1 VDPAAAARRA
11 LGWPLRRV
19 LDRRVEW
26 ILAALAEQTGYAP
39 GRQSLHQRLDRIE
52 GELAPA
58 VHDLAANGALVPADG
73 TAFSSGAA
81 ELLNWAQGPDGPAA
95 RAGVWFNPP
104 VPVRYTADG
113 AEVLLVN
120 ERIVEQPY
128 VHAAI
133 AAVPAP
139 ARVLDVGGGE
149 SIVALSLASLG
160 HQVHVVDPRGYQ
172 LSHPGVRVHAVPLHE
187 LAAGPPFQLAVA
199 LSSIEHFGLGSYGQA
214 GDGDRL
220 DLAALAE
227 IRARLAPG
235 GLLVL
240 TVPCGRESSVDAFQR
255 VYTVDQL
262 RQMLADWDVLD
273 LSVVWQ
279 RDRVTWT
286 RAAVD
291 DEPAERGVA
300 LVTARVSAAAA

>member
-58 VHDLAANGALVPADG
+58 VHDLAAHGALVPADG
-73 TAFSSGAA
+73 TALSPGAV

-113 AEVLLVN
+113 AEVLFVN

-149 SIVALSLASLG
+149 STVALSLASLG

-187 LAAGPPFQLAVA
+187 LAAGPPFQLALA

-214 GDGDRL
+214 GGERL
-220 DLAALAE
+220 DLAALVE
-227 IRARLAPG
+227 IRRRLAPG

-240 TVPCGRESSVDAFQR
+240 TVPCGRESSVDGFQR

-262 RQMLADWDVLD
+262 RQLLADWELID
-273 LSVVWQ
+273 LTVVWQ
-279 RDRVTWT
+279 RDRLTWT
-286 RAAVD
+286 RAD
-291 DEPAERGVA
+291 PGEPAAERGVA
-300 LVTARVSAAAA
+300 LLTARAGS